1 MKNLFKIF
9 LTAIPVF
16 LFGCS
21 EQKSENQ
28 IKFAVSAEY
37 PPFEYYEKGE
47 LTGFDIELAKLI
59 AKELGKECVFENMT
73 FSTILAAIKSGTA
86 DAGISTIT
94 ITEERKQNIDFSDP
108 YYTESLSMV
117 YHKNNPIDEKAKV
130 NGRKIACQMGSTMEI
145 WLKTAAKNV
154 QLTAMDHNNQAIEA
168 LKSGLVEGVLV
179 DSVQAVAFCEK
190 NPGLAHAVIAKADT
204 GYGIALQKGSPLTA
218 QINQALKV
226 LITKGELQKLI
237 KKWLSK

>member
-1 MKNLFKIF
+1 MGDFLKI
-9 LTAIPVF
+9 ISVVF
-16 LFGCS
+16 VLVLVGCS

-47 LTGFDIELAKLI
+47 LTGFDIELARLI
-59 AKELGKECVFENMT
+59 AKELGKECVFENMN

-94 ITEERKQNIDFSDP
+94 ITPERKANVDFSEP

-117 YHKNNPIDEKAKV
+117 YKKDHPIDDKSKV
-130 NGRKIACQMGSTMEI
+130 TGKKISCQMGSTMEI
-145 WLKTAAKNV
+145 WLKTAAHNV
-154 QLTAMDHNNQAIEA
+154 QLTAMDHSNQAIEA

-179 DSVQAVAFCEK
+179 DSVQAVAFCK
-190 NPGLAHAVIAKADT
+190 SNPGLACAVIAKADT
-204 GYGIALQKGSPLTA
+204 GYGIALPKGSPLTA
-218 QINQALKV
+218 QINQVLKALEA
-226 LITKGELQKLI
+226 KGEIQKLI
-237 KKWLSK
+237 KKWLGE